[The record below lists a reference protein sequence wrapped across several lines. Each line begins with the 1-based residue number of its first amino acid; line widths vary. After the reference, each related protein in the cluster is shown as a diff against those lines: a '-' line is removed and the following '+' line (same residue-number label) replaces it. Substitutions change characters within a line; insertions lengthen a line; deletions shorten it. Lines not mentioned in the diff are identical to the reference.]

1 MSPSKV
7 GSWICDSV
15 ALAPGLWLEE
25 IGRTCDLVLLELEH
39 PECVTYMQGA
49 PSPPVLYH
57 ARCFTWVISLW
68 INSSLI
74 NSVRLALSAPFHR

>member
-1 MSPSKV
+1 MSPSQV
-7 GSWICDSV
+7 GSWIWDSV

-25 IGRTCDLVLLELEH
+25 IRRTCDLVLLELEH
-39 PECVTYMQGA
+39 PECLTYMREG

-57 ARCFTWVISLW
+57 VRCFTWAISLW

-74 NSVRLALSAPFHR
+74 NSVRPALLAAFHR